1 MPLTL
6 PLYTT
11 VSSRHLVLDVIH
23 PGRSLLKMRNN
34 NGPGTVP
41 LMHTAHYLR
50 PLWSADVEPSSMT
63 CCDRSVR
70 KAFIHPWAA
79 HRMPLNSNLLIIKRW
94 CGTISKTSEKYR
106 TIKSCLPLSMDFASS
121 RTKVTSC
128 VSQLRLPCWQAVSML
143 WLSDDFTCCWFKHF
157 AIYIEVC

>member
-1 MPLTL
+1 MAQV
-6 PLYTT
+6 LY
-11 VSSRHLVLDVIH
+11 
-23 PGRSLLKMRNN
+23 
-34 NGPGTVP
+34 VP
-41 LMHTAHYLR
+41 LRHTAHYLH

-121 RTKVTSC
+121 RTKVISC
-128 VSQLRLPCWQAVSML
+128 VSHLRLPCWQAVSML